1 MDHYADSNITT
12 KQEIYIYKKIK
23 DYPQAHKI

>member
-1 MDHYADSNITT
+1 MDHYADSNITI
-12 KQEIYIYKKIK
+12 KQEIYISKKIK